1 MLFDTRTLVD
11 CLKNATMT
19 ACGLVLAGMPLALW
33 TAWSQISFILIL
45 LGGVAAGL
53 VFCMLVGDEKTID
66 PKFTR
71 AF

>member
-1 MLFDTRTLVD
+1 MLFDTRTLVG